1 MSTESQNNS
10 FDKVLGNVG
19 QTIRATAMRS
29 LTPAVK
35 ALSEQIETTET
46 LNRLLAPALSSIN
59 TFKMPMGTPAFNISI
74 PQFHLQTL
82 GKIAA
87 DQEHFQKLFN
97 PLINQLQRT
106 LDHVDKIRRACLPN
120 NLVEVLDELT
130 INEIAQFANDE
141 VIGVYGAPRASILVK
156 LVRSNTRGQ
165 QRKLLNTYYEQI
177 LDDCEKVISSENV
190 KSRVP
195 ESEFVLEAIK
205 SIRAELPQPAQAL
218 LTVTLDSLIIKLIP
232 DKPSRK
238 KITIHTPEADAPL
251 NAETESLRQLL
262 TWLPVWNAHKT
273 FRPWTAD
280 KPPREFNRHASVHY
294 VRNRQYSKRN
304 CIQALLLT
312 TGVIKYAASSSQN
325 KWGVITPSSTPVKN
339 LKSAS
344 SSA

>member
-1 MSTESQNNS
+1 MSAESQNDS
-10 FDKVLGNVG
+10 FDKLLGNVG
-19 QTIRATAMRS
+19 QTIRATAMCS

-35 ALSEQIETTET
+35 ALSEQISTMEP
-46 LNRLLAPALSSIN
+46 LKRLLVPALSSIDSLKAQAN
-59 TFKMPMGTPAFNISI
+59 NLAFKISI
-74 PQFHLQTL
+74 PQFKIQTL
-82 GKIAA
+82 DIFTA
-87 DQEHFQKLFN
+87 DQQHFNKLFK
-97 PLINQLQRT
+97 PLLKDLQRT
-106 LDHVDKIRRACLPN
+106 LDHVDKIRRTWLPN
-120 NLVEVLDELT
+120 NLVDALDELT
-130 INEIAQFANDE
+130 INELAHFANDE
-141 VIGVYGAPRASILVK
+141 VIGVYGAPRASILVR
-156 LVRSNTRGQ
+156 LVRSNTTAER
-165 QRKLLNTYYEQI
+165 RILFNRYYEQI
-177 LDDCEKVISSENV
+177 VDDCEKVISSENV

-294 VRNRQYSKRN
+294 ARNRQYSKRN

-312 TGVIKYAASSSQN
+312 TGVIRYAASSSQN
-325 KWGVITPSSTPVKN
+325 KWGVIAPSSTPVKT
-339 LKSAS
+339 
-344 SSA
+344 

>member
-1 MSTESQNNS
+1 MSAESQNNS
-10 FDKVLGNVG
+10 FDRLLGNVG

-35 ALSEQIETTET
+35 ALNEQIGTTET
-46 LNRLLAPALSSIN
+46 LNRLLAPTLSSIN
-59 TFKMPMGTPAFNISI
+59 VFKMQIEAPAFNISI
-74 PQFHLQTL
+74 PQFKFQTL
-82 GKIAA
+82 GTIASK
-87 DQEHFQKLFN
+87 QRYFQNLFE
-97 PLINQLQRT
+97 PLEKYLQQI
-106 LDHVDKIRRACLPN
+106 LDRVDKVRRTGLPN
-120 NLVEVLDELT
+120 NLVDALDELT
-130 INEIAQFANDE
+130 INELAQFANDE
-141 VIGVYGAPRASILVK
+141 AIGVYGAPRASILVK
-156 LVRSNTRGQ
+156 LVRSNTPAER
-165 QRKLLNTYYEQI
+165 RKLLNRYYEQI
-177 LDDCEKVISSENV
+177 VDDCEEVTSSEKI
-190 KSRVP
+190 KSKVP
-195 ESEFVLEAIK
+195 DSELVLEAIK

-251 NAETESLRQLL
+251 DAETESLRQLL

-312 TGVIKYAASSSQN
+312 TGVIRYAASSSQN
-325 KWGVITPSSTPVKN
+325 KWGVITPPQRP
-339 LKSAS
+339 
-344 SSA
+344 